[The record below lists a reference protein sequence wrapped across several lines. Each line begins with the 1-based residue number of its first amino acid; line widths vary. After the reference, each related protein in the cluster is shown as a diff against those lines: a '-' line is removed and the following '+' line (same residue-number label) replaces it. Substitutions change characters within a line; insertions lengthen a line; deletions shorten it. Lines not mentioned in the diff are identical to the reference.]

1 MRFYKWVENNRLLSG
16 VLFSV
21 VLCTAVTALF
31 WMLETKWKIIL
42 IVDLFLIM
50 LVGLFVQS
58 CANHVL
64 AAANDKMMNEC
75 DPQPLIEACEH
86 QLKRT
91 RRGANRQLL
100 QISYA
105 AALAN
110 RGDLQEAYDLLYAL
124 NIDRYAA
131 MLPGP
136 KVVYYHNFAYV
147 CHMLGRYEGADVY
160 HHKAVMMYRDLLKYS
175 FRQQRA
181 VKDLLFA
188 AEWEAE
194 LRRGNH
200 TKAMTVLD
208 QMREDTRLQ
217 AVDRAWGYANVY
229 LAMHDSARAEPYL
242 RYVAEYDRL
251 WIGKRAAE
259 LAKSLNRAEGSL

>member
-1 MRFYKWVENNRLLSG
+1 MRFYKWVERNRLLSG
-16 VLFSV
+16 VLFSAL
-21 VLCTAVTALF
+21 LCAAVTALF
-31 WMLETKWKIIL
+31 LMLETKWQIVL
-42 IVDLFLIM
+42 IVDLFFVM
-50 LVGLFVQS
+50 LVSLFVQS

-64 AAANDKMMNEC
+64 TRANDKMMNEC
-75 DPQPLIEACEH
+75 NPLPLMEECEH
-86 QLKRT
+86 QLKRV

-100 QISYA
+100 EISYA

-110 RGDLQEAYDLLYAL
+110 HGDLQKAYDLLYAL

-147 CHMLGRYEGADVY
+147 CHMLGMYECADAY

-175 FRQQRA
+175 VRQQRGI
-181 VKDLLFA
+181 KDLLFA

-194 LRRGNH
+194 FRHDNYA
-200 TKAMTVLD
+200 KAMTVLD
-208 QMREDTRLQ
+208 QMREETPLQ

-229 LAMHDSARAEPYL
+229 LAVNDSSGAEKHL
-242 RYVAEYDRL
+242 RYVARYDQL
-251 WIGKRAAE
+251 LIGRKAAE
-259 LAKSLNRAEGSL
+259 LLDQLKK